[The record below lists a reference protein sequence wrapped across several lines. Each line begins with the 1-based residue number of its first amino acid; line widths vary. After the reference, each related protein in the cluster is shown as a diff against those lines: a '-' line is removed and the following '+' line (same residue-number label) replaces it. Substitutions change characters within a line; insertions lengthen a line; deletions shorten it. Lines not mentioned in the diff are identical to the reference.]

1 MQDFLPL
8 KRVTFPTMPFQGLTG
23 MIIVIYRRREKWGMC
38 K

>member
-8 KRVTFPTMPFQGLTG
+8 KCVTFPTMSFKTQDG
-23 MIIVIYRRREKWGMC
+23 MILVNYRRREKWDMC